1 MRKLP
6 NQTIYSKKNNKM
18 QEAELENFKPEAWI
32 ANATSSTTISLVDSE
47 EGQLASFKPSFTYP
61 IFGET
66 EQVFGYKDLEIIL
79 AFDSK
84 NFTPFLNVK
93 YTEKLDDDLL
103 YEKAKMD
110 ANVGYQ
116 EDEEEH
122 DYEDIEDDDNNEETF
137 EDDEPVE
144 FDPLVKLTKL
154 LPTED
159 LIIKD
164 EESWT
169 KKCHDDK
176 GLVKG
181 ILIKHGKIISS
192 SDKATIY
199 KINISKFK
207 QIHDRLKIFSLLFIE
222 GASYIQDDDD
232 IWDVYIM
239 LEQGSDKIIG
249 YATCYKYWNYRGGS
263 KTFDS
268 LERVPEDY
276 SFKGRISQ
284 FLIFPTF
291 QNKKFGSLLYNG
303 IYNCWLKDKLII
315 EINIEDPN
323 ESFDALRDKNDFNRI
338 IKSTEVMSMIDA
350 NLFLKSTLSKDDL
363 EKQYVKV
370 LDFLH
375 GSMKFQFKQA
385 QRLLEMVFIYLNLD
399 DFIKLIMMKR
409 VYKQNYELLM
419 EFSKE
424 DRNEKLVETVDNIK
438 QEYFERI
445 SLLIESD
452 EPPANKKQ
460 KV

>member
-1 MRKLP
+1 
-6 NQTIYSKKNNKM
+6 M
-18 QEAELENFKPEAWI
+18 QEEAELENFKPEAWI

-66 EQVFGYKDLEIIL
+66 EQVFGYKDLKIIL

-93 YTEKLDDDLL
+93 YSEKLDDDLL

-116 EDEEEH
+116 DEDEDEEEH
-122 DYEDIEDDDNNEETF
+122 NYEEDEEKNEEDF
-137 EDDEPVE
+137 ESDEPIE
-144 FDPLVKLTKL
+144 FDPLVKLAKL
-154 LPTED
+154 LPHED
-159 LIIKD
+159 LTIKD

-176 GLVKG
+176 GLVKR
-181 ILIKHGKIISS
+181 ILTTNGNVISTS
-192 SDKATIY
+192 EKATVY
-199 KINISKFK
+199 KINISNFK
-207 QIHDRLKIFSLLFIE
+207 LIHDRLKLFSLLFIE

-239 LEQGSDKIIG
+239 LEQGTDKVIG
-249 YATCYKYWNYRGGS
+249 YATCYKYWNYKGGS

-268 LERVPEDY
+268 LEEVPQDY

-303 IYNCWLKDKLII
+303 IYDHWLKDNSII

-338 IKSTEVMSMIDA
+338 VKSTEVMSMIDP
-350 NLFLKSTLSKDDL
+350 NMFLQSKLSKDDL
-363 EKQYVKV
+363 EKHYTKIVNY
-370 LDFLH
+370 LH
-375 GSMKFQFKQA
+375 EKLKIQFKQA

-399 DFIKLIMMKR
+399 AFVKLIMMKR

-419 EFSKE
+419 DFSKE
-424 DRNEKLVETVDNIK
+424 DRNEKLAETVENIK

>member
-1 MRKLP
+1 
-6 NQTIYSKKNNKM
+6 M
-18 QEAELENFKPEAWI
+18 QDEAELENFKPEAWI

-61 IFGET
+61 IFGEA

-93 YTEKLDDDLL
+93 YSEKLDDDLL
-103 YEKAKMD
+103 HEKAKMD

-116 EDEEEH
+116 DEDEDDGEEH
-122 DYEDIEDDDNNEETF
+122 NYGEDEANSEEEF
-137 EDDEPVE
+137 ENDEPIE
-144 FDPLVKLTKL
+144 FDPLVKLAKL
-154 LPTED
+154 LPAED
-159 LIIKD
+159 LTIKD

-169 KKCHDDK
+169 KKCLDDK
-176 GLVKG
+176 GLVKS
-181 ILIKHGKIISS
+181 ILTTHGNVIST
-192 SDKATIY
+192 SDKATVY

-207 QIHDRLKIFSLLFIE
+207 QIHDRLKLFSLLFIE

-239 LEQGSDKIIG
+239 LEQDTDKVIG
-249 YATCYKYWNYRGGS
+249 YATCYKYWNYKGGS
-263 KTFDS
+263 KNFDS
-268 LERVPEDY
+268 LEKVPEEY
-276 SFKGRISQ
+276 SFKSKISQ

-303 IYNCWLKDKLII
+303 IYDHWLKDNSII

-338 IKSTEVMSMIDA
+338 VKSTEVMSMIDP
-350 NLFLKSTLSKDDL
+350 NMFLQSTLSKDDL
-363 EKQYVKV
+363 EKHYIKV
-370 LDFLH
+370 VDFLH
-375 GSMKFQFKQA
+375 EKMKFQFKQA
-385 QRLLEMVFIYLNLD
+385 QRLLEMIFIYLNLD

-419 EFSKE
+419 DFSKE
-424 DRNEKLVETVDNIK
+424 DRNEKLAETVENIK

-460 KV
+460 KI

>member
-1 MRKLP
+1 
-6 NQTIYSKKNNKM
+6 M
-18 QEAELENFKPEAWI
+18 QEEAELENFKPEAWI

-61 IFGET
+61 IFGEA

-93 YTEKLDDDLL
+93 YSEKLDDDLL
-103 YEKAKMD
+103 HEKAKMD

-116 EDEEEH
+116 DEEDDDGEEQNYEEDEENSEG
-122 DYEDIEDDDNNEETF
+122 DF
-137 EDDEPVE
+137 ENDEPIE
-144 FDPLVKLTKL
+144 FDPLVKLAKL
-154 LPTED
+154 LPAED
-159 LIIKD
+159 LTIKD

-176 GLVKG
+176 GLVKS
-181 ILIKHGKIISS
+181 ILTTHGNVIST
-192 SDKATIY
+192 SDKATVY

-207 QIHDRLKIFSLLFIE
+207 QIHDRLKLFSLLFIE
-222 GASYIQDDDD
+222 GASYIQDDDN
-232 IWDVYIM
+232 IWDIYIM
-239 LEQGSDKIIG
+239 LEQKTDKVIG
-249 YATCYKYWNYRGGS
+249 YATCYKYWNYKGGS
-263 KTFDS
+263 KVFDS
-268 LERVPEDY
+268 LEKVPEEY

-303 IYNCWLKDKLII
+303 IYDHWLKENSII

-338 IKSTEVMSMIDA
+338 VKSTEVMSMIDPEM
-350 NLFLKSTLSKDDL
+350 FLQSSLSKDDL
-363 EKQYVKV
+363 EKHYIKLVN
-370 LDFLH
+370 FLH
-375 GSMKFQFKQA
+375 EKMKFQFKQA

-399 DFIKLIMMKR
+399 DFVKLIMMKR

-419 EFSKE
+419 DFSKE
-424 DRNEKLVETVDNIK
+424 DRNEKLAETVENIK